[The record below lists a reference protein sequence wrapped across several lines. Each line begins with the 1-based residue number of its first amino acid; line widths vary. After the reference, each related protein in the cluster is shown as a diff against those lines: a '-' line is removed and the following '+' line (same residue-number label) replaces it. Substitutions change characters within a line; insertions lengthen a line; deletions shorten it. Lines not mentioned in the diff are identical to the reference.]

1 MSKKIKKNSRM
12 TSASETA
19 PVIVDCPPELGPVA
33 RQEWDRVAPV
43 LTASDRLDPLGR
55 SLLAVYCVAYAAW
68 LDATMTLQAY
78 GSIMKSPN
86 GHPIQSP
93 AVSIVNQQADIM
105 IRIALQFGF
114 TPAAR
119 VRLPKA
125 SKEPSWLEGVHTME
139 EIGADLKPLQL
150 D

>member
-1 MSKKIKKNSRM
+1 
-12 TSASETA
+12 
-19 PVIVDCPPELGPVA
+19 
-33 RQEWDRVAPV
+33 
-43 LTASDRLDPLGR
+43 
-55 SLLAVYCVAYAAW
+55 
-68 LDATMTLQAY
+68 
-78 GSIMKSPN
+78 
-86 GHPIQSP
+86 
-93 AVSIVNQQADIM
+93 M